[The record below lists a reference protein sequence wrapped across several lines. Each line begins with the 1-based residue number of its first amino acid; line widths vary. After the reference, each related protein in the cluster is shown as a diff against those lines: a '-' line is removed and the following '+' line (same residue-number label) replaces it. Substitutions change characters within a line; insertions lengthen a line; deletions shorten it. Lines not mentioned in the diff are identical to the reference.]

1 MDRLDLV
8 EMIEA
13 QILKLSPHAREL
25 WDEFDALIYF
35 SDDSRI
41 NYTPQEYDV
50 MNRMAKLA
58 HPDKRVLDPLR
69 ELRAGLISSDHA
81 ESKGEPGEPYRVNAV
96 ISAARALDIREGRQA
111 GSYTTVEQA
120 VARLEE
126 DSD

>member
-41 NYTPQEYDV
+41 KYTPQEYDA
-50 MNRMAKLA
+50 M
-58 HPDKRVLDPLR
+58 
-69 ELRAGLISSDHA
+69 
-81 ESKGEPGEPYRVNAV
+81 
-96 ISAARALDIREGRQA
+96 
-111 GSYTTVEQA
+111 
-120 VARLEE
+120 
-126 DSD
+126 